1 MSVVAA
7 ALDLILIEI
16 YDKCP
21 RKGKFVVD
29 SRYYWH
35 YRGLTVRR
43 SFEIKSPA
51 SWHCS

>member
-1 MSVVAA
+1 MSVAAA

-16 YDKCP
+16 YEKCP

-35 YRGLTVRR
+35 YRRLTVRR
-43 SFEIKSPA
+43 SFERKS
-51 SWHCS
+51 S